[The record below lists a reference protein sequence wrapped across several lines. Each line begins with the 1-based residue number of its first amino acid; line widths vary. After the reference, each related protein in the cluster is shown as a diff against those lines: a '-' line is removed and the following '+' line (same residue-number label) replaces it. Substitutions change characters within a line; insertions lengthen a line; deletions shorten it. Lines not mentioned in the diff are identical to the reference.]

1 MDDTIP
7 EMIKN
12 RVQKY
17 GDRQM
22 MYVKRGGEW
31 RKITWNEFWSK
42 AKRLGLGMISLGIKP
57 GDRVAIF
64 SDNSPEWQMTDIAVL
79 SIGAADV
86 PLYST
91 ITPKQA
97 EYILSDS
104 GSRTCFVGSEDHLHR
119 VEEVWGNLPELMKV
133 VTMDGTKSDNPNV
146 ITFEELMKIGDE
158 YEKPE
163 EFDKRLEALKPDD
176 LCSIVY
182 TSGTTGNP
190 KGAMLTHDN
199 FLSNV
204 KACSEIIH
212 VTDEDVCLSYLPLS
226 HVLER
231 MSGYYSSLYNGATIY
246 HATSIDTIL
255 PELSEVRPHFMVS
268 VPRLY
273 EKFYAGVLANVE
285 SQSPF
290 KQRVFNWAT
299 RIGREVSK
307 LKVEHKPIPAWLKL
321 RYSIANKLVFKQIY
335 ELMGGRLKFF
345 VSGGGPLAKEIAE
358 FFHSLGIVII
368 EGYGLTETSP
378 VTNVNRPD
386 ELRFG
391 SVGPPIPGVE
401 IKIAEDGEILV
412 RGPNVMKGYWNKPE
426 ETAEAIDSEGW
437 FHTGDIGHIDDDG
450 YLYITDR
457 KKDIIVT
464 AGGKN
469 IAPQNIENAL
479 ITCKYIEQV
488 CVIGDK
494 RKYLSALIVPNFEEL
509 EKWAKANGIEYE
521 NTEKLVEDQRTYDLI
536 KGEIDNLLKDFDRHE
551 QIVKF
556 LLLTEE
562 MTIASGL
569 LTPTLKVRRRQVAET
584 FADDIEKLYT

>member
-42 AKRLGLGMISLGIKP
+42 VKRLGLGMISLGIKP
-57 GDRVAIF
+57 QDRVAIF

-79 SIGAADV
+79 SIGAIDV

-104 GSRTCFVGSEDHLHR
+104 GARICFVGSEDHLRR

-133 VTMDGTKSDNPNV
+133 VTMDGTKSENPNV
-146 ITFEELMKIGDE
+146 ITFEELMEIGDK

-163 EFDKRLEALKPDD
+163 EFDERMKALKPDD
-176 LCSIVY
+176 LCSFVY

-190 KGAMLTHDN
+190 KGAMLTHNN

-290 KQRVFNWAT
+290 KQRVFNWAV

-307 LKVEHKPIPAWLKL
+307 LKVEHKPIPLWLKL
-321 RYSIANKLVFKQIY
+321 RYRIANKLVFKQIY

-345 VSGGGPLAKEIAE
+345 ISGGGPLAKEIAE
-358 FFHSLGIVII
+358 FFHSLGITII

-386 ELRFG
+386 ELKFG
-391 SVGPPIPGVE
+391 SVGRPIPGVE

-412 RGPNVMKGYWNKPE
+412 RGPNVMKGYWNRPE
-426 ETAEAIDSEGW
+426 ETAEAIDEEGW
-437 FHTGDIGHIDDDG
+437 FYTGDIGYVDEDG
-450 YLYITDR
+450 YLHITDR

-469 IAPQNIENAL
+469 IAPQNIENTL

-509 EKWAKANGIEYE
+509 EKWAKANGIEYKS
-521 NTEKLVEDQRTYDLI
+521 TEELVEDQRTYDLI